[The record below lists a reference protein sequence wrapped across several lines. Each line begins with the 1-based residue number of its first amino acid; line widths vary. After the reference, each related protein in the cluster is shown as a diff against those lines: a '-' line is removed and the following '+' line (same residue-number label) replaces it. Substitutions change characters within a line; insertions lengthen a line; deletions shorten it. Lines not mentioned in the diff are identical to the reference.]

1 MAGVPVRRRQM
12 ETHAQ
17 EGTLTTTIDGR
28 EHEVGVGDTVFI
40 PRGSVHHHQNLGEV
54 AARALTALTPGRIG
68 RRYFEEMAELI
79 NAPGKP
85 DEAKLREIM
94 MRHGL
99 VPA

>member
-1 MAGVPVRRRQM
+1 M

-40 PRGSVHHHQNLGEV
+40 PGVHHHQNLHPV
-54 AARALTALTPGRIG
+54 TARALTVLTPGAIG
-68 RRYFEEMAELI
+68 RRYFEEMTEVI

-85 DEAKLREIM
+85 DTTKLKEIM
-94 MRHGL
+94 LRHGL

>member
-1 MAGVPVRRRQM
+1 M

-54 AARALTALTPGRIG
+54 AARALTVLTPGAIG
-68 RRYFEEMAELI
+68 RRYFEEMAEVI

-85 DEAKLREIM
+85 DTTKLKEIM
-94 MRHGL
+94 LRHGL